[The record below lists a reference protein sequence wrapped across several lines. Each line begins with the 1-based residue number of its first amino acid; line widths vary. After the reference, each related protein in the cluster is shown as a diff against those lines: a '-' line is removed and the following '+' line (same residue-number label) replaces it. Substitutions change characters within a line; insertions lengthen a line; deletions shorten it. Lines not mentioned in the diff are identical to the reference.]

1 MRLVRR
7 FGAAR
12 RVKHTQ
18 WVLEV
23 ANSAEVPQSFSQPC
37 LTVGGCVI
45 GKYAQLTARSKR
57 FVAGELG
64 YQEEQ

>member
-1 MRLVRR
+1 M
-7 FGAAR
+7 G
-12 RVKHTQ
+12 
-18 WVLEV
+18 VLAV